1 MKKIITLAV
10 TAFITVSGFAQFN
23 HNNNDFDNDR
33 KRDAIYRD
41 DNRNNDRLYVYN
53 NRERDRE
60 IVRINRDYDRRIQSV
75 RHRWFMSH
83 AKKERLIWSLEMD
96 RKREIRMVYEK
107 YNGRRDDNHH
117 HGRH

>member
-10 TAFITVSGFAQFN
+10 AAFITATGFAQFN

-96 RKREIRMVYEK
+96 RKREIRMIYEK
-107 YNGRRDDNHH
+107 YNGRRDDRHH